1 MVFLEVPVSIRS
13 ATRPDAGLDTLR
25 LRQELLDLTRTL
37 KTCITSPR
45 VICDEGANR
54 IEGRV
59 ICDEGA
65 NRIEG
70 RVICDEGANCIEGR
84 VICDKGANRIE
95 GRVICDK
102 GANRIE
108 GRVICDEGANCIEG
122 RVICDEGANCIE
134 GRVICDEGANYI
146 EASIRSAFVYFI
158 DFNFVKELYELCT
171 EYVRDMYGISMGH
184 PLQFSNMGG
193 FI

>member
-45 VICDEGANR
+45 VICDE
-54 IEGRV
+54 
-59 ICDEGA
+59 
-65 NRIEG
+65 
-70 RVICDEGANCIEGR
+70 
-84 VICDKGANRIE
+84 
-95 GRVICDK
+95 

>member
-70 RVICDEGANCIEGR
+70 RVICDEGANRIEWR
-84 VICDKGANRIE
+84 VICDKGANR
-95 GRVICDK
+95 
-102 GANRIE
+102 
-108 GRVICDEGANCIEG
+108 
-122 RVICDEGANCIE
+122 IE

-158 DFNFVKELYELCT
+158 DSNFVKELYELCT
-171 EYVRDMYGISMGH
+171 EYVRGIYGTSIAIFQHGRFYLNHISAH
-184 PLQFSNMGG
+184 EFT
-193 FI
+193 